1 MSFNTIYIILNQD
14 RYRYYSYHQYAVDQ
28 DAIVCFYDSTGRL
41 ADRSD
46 TSDNV
51 VLIQSARDLTLNYVT
66 EQLTNMINSYSAVR
80 VVCTEEKYFLLA
92 AQLREVYG
100 SMGLDFKTS
109 KFFRDKLY
117 MKSKVSDMGFR
128 VPKHCSIYSG
138 LSYADI
144 EKHLRCT
151 EFIIKPISGHGAR
164 NTYHIASKRQ
174 FNDLDIS
181 NPHEYEAEEYIDG
194 ELYHIDSVMVNGVIL
209 YSQSF
214 EYSYPCIEYKKGKVI
229 SSIELDDS
237 SALSEA
243 LSRYNLE
250 LLSAIGGT
258 HVTHLE
264 VFVKDGDIIFLEIA
278 GRPPGGGLVP
288 LHQIT
293 HGIDLA
299 NIAMRFQMDPYY
311 VPSIANQ
318 HLKYGTYFMVPKP
331 NIKTIKT
338 VSVPLFKSSIEI
350 SYINLEAGDSSQVAD
365 SVSQNGAFY
374 LVSSERKE
382 NVRDDFLMFKT
393 HKMFI

>member
-28 DAIVCFYDSTGRL
+28 DAIVCFYDSAGRL
-41 ADRSD
+41 PDRSD

-51 VLIQSARDLTLNYVT
+51 VLIQSARDLTLNYIT

-80 VVCTEEKYFLLA
+80 VVCAEENYFLLA
-92 AQLREVYG
+92 AQLREFYG
-100 SMGLDFKTS
+100 SVGLDLKTS

-144 EKHLRCT
+144 EKYLRCT
-151 EFIIKPISGHGAR
+151 DFIIKPISGHGAR
-164 NTYHIASKRQ
+164 NTYHIASERQ

-194 ELYHIDSVMVNGVIL
+194 ELYHIDSVMVNGIIL

-229 SSIELDDS
+229 SSIELDDT

-250 LLSAIGGT
+250 ILSAIGGT

-288 LHQIT
+288 LHRIT

-318 HLKYGTYFMVPKP
+318 RLKYGTYFMVPKP